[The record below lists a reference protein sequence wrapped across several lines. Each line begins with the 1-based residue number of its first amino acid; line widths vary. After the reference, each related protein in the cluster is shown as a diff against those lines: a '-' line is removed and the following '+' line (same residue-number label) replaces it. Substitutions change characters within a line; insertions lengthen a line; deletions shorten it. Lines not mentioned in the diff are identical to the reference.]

1 MTSRGSPTQGYHGNV
16 SFPLDIRGPVPQTLS
31 GVLTLSTCSN
41 VCILTDLSLCAGYGP
56 SLREMALAMIIPAR
70 WARFRAGCLTSRLT
84 SSYGG
89 GKLTVTAVR
98 EAGWQQP
105 SLFIDSVENVDFGK
119 PPSH

>member
-1 MTSRGSPTQGYHGNV
+1 
-16 SFPLDIRGPVPQTLS
+16 
-31 GVLTLSTCSN
+31 
-41 VCILTDLSLCAGYGP
+41 
-56 SLREMALAMIIPAR
+56 MIIPAL
-70 WARFRAGCLTSRLT
+70 ARPRPDGLTSRLT

-119 PPSH
+119 PTFSLTGDTLVAQIPVTDSWVRRRLTSAANVCRWSLPTAVWRRRARRSLAKVSRRRRRLYGGYC